1 MVQIIIVSF
10 IPIDHPLLLTIWN
23 FQNDTILP
31 LHKCL
36 KMIKNHYVTSNLF
49 IKLKLKNKWN
59 KTNSATNYSIKK
71 HVI

>member
-23 FQNDTILP
+23 FHNDTILP

-36 KMIKNHYVTSNLF
+36 KMITNHGICEHILRVIFLSNQNLE
-49 IKLKLKNKWN
+49 KL
-59 KTNSATNYSIKK
+59 
-71 HVI
+71 